1 MPQFS
6 YKARRRSGEVVEGM
20 LDVADRPAALVQIE
34 RLGLFPVAIEAAK
47 GAGAAVNDRPA
58 TTKLDLKALL
68 PQSVQQ
74 SLAQK
79 RKPRLQ
85 ELATFTQQL
94 ANLLNNVP
102 LSIWYDWKNDGP
114 DPREVR
120 ARAALLRVQCE
131 LADRHGYDPAVQ
143 ETQIANALSNLG
155 VRQSPGPQAAA
166 HHCNYETEK
175 FLLLRRTSGHGR

>member
-102 LSIWYDWKNDGP
+102 LSIWYDWKNDGTDANDAEHNFGTVFP
-114 DPREVR
+114 DLQPKPAYR
-120 ARAALLRVQCE
+120 AMQTLTHE
-131 LADRHGYDPAVQ
+131 LSGCRIDRCGKKSFSFA
-143 ETQIANALSNLG
+143 
-155 VRQSPGPQAAA
+155 
-166 HHCNYETEK
+166 
-175 FLLLRRTSGHGR
+175 SGGS